1 MKEDASIRRKGKCLA
16 MRIST
21 FWYCL
26 KQGVIN
32 ICRNILFSLASI
44 ATISA
49 CIFLFCLFFT
59 LMANVQ
65 NVAKTAE
72 TTVGITVF
80 FNEDLPEGQVL
91 AAGDVIKG
99 WGEVDH
105 ADYVSAAQAWEDF
118 KAEYFDGMEM
128 LAEGFADD
136 NPLAGSASYEIFLNR
151 IEDQGQVVSRLEG
164 LEGVRKVR
172 YSSAAVAG
180 LTSAGKMI
188 GTLSVVIIGVLLAV
202 AVFLISNTISVAAAF
217 RRRENEIMRLIGAT
231 NYMIRAP
238 FVVEGVLLGAF
249 GAAIPLAAMF
259 YLYQRAVVYLN
270 QHYQIITG
278 LFEPLPLDSIFP
290 YMAGT
295 AGALG
300 IGIGFFVSFIT
311 IHRHLKV

>member
-1 MKEDASIRRKGKCLA
+1 

-26 KQGVIN
+26 KQGIIN

-49 CIFLFCLFFT
+49 CIFLFCLFFA
-59 LMANVQ
+59 LIANVQ

-80 FNEDLPEGQVL
+80 FDEDMPEEQIL
-91 AAGDVIKG
+91 AAGDGIRG
-99 WGEVDH
+99 WEEVRE
-105 ADYVSAAQAWEDF
+105 ARYISAAQAWENF
-118 KAEYFDGMEM
+118 KAEYFEGMED

-136 NPLAGSASYEIFLNR
+136 NPLSGSASYEIFLND
-151 IEDQGQVVSRLEG
+151 IEEQDKIVERLEG
-164 LEGVRKVR
+164 MEGVRKVR
-172 YSSAAVAG
+172 YSSTAVAG
-180 LTSAGKMI
+180 LTSAGKMV
-188 GTLSVVIIGVLLAV
+188 GAMSAVIICVLLAV

-238 FVVEGVLLGAF
+238 FVVEGVLLGAL
-249 GAAIPLAAMF
+249 GAAVPLAGM
-259 YLYQRAVVYLN
+259 YVLYQRAVIYIGE
-270 QHYQIITG
+270 HYQMLTG
-278 LFEPLPLDSIFP
+278 MFEPIPLGDIFP
-290 YMAGT
+290 YMAAA
-295 AGALG
+295 AGCLG
-300 IGIGFFVSFIT
+300 AGIGFFVSYFT

>member
-1 MKEDASIRRKGKCLA
+1 

-26 KQGVIN
+26 KQGIIN

-49 CIFLFCLFFT
+49 CIFLFCLFFA
-59 LMANVQ
+59 LIANVQ

-80 FNEDLPEGQVL
+80 FDEDMPEDQIL
-91 AAGDVIKG
+91 AAGDVIRG
-99 WGEVDH
+99 WEEVRE
-105 ADYVSAAQAWEDF
+105 AQYISAAQAWENF
-118 KAEYFDGMEM
+118 KTEYFEGMEE

-136 NPLAGSASYEIFLNR
+136 NPLSGSASYEIFLND
-151 IEDQGQVVSRLEG
+151 IEEQDKIVERLEG
-164 LEGVRKVR
+164 MEGVRKVR
-172 YSSAAVAG
+172 YSSTAVAG
-180 LTSAGKMI
+180 LTSAGKMV
-188 GTLSVVIIGVLLAV
+188 GAMSAVIICVLLAV

-238 FVVEGVLLGAF
+238 FVVEGVLLGAL
-249 GAAIPLAAMF
+249 GAAVPLAGMYVLYQKAVIYIGEHYQMLAGMFEPIPL
-259 YLYQRAVVYLN
+259 
-270 QHYQIITG
+270 G
-278 LFEPLPLDSIFP
+278 DIFP
-290 YMAGT
+290 YMAAT
-295 AGALG
+295 AGGLG
-300 IGIGFFVSFIT
+300 VGIGFFVSYFT

>member
-1 MKEDASIRRKGKCLA
+1 

-26 KQGVIN
+26 KQGIIN

-49 CIFLFCLFFT
+49 CIFLFCLFFA
-59 LMANVQ
+59 LIANVQ

-80 FNEDLPEGQVL
+80 FDEDMPEEQIL
-91 AAGDVIKG
+91 AAGDGIRG
-99 WGEVDH
+99 WEEVRE
-105 ADYVSAAQAWEDF
+105 ARYISAAQAWENF
-118 KAEYFDGMEM
+118 KTEYFEGMEE

-136 NPLAGSASYEIFLNR
+136 NPLSGSASYEIFLND
-151 IEDQGQVVSRLEG
+151 IEEQDKIVERLEG
-164 LEGVRKVR
+164 MEGVRKVR
-172 YSSAAVAG
+172 YSSTAVAG
-180 LTSAGKMI
+180 LTSAGKMV
-188 GTLSVVIIGVLLAV
+188 GAMSAVIICVLLAV

-238 FVVEGVLLGAF
+238 FVVEGVLLGAL
-249 GAAIPLAAMF
+249 GAAVPLAGM
-259 YLYQRAVVYLN
+259 YVLYQRAVIYIGE
-270 QHYQIITG
+270 HYQMLTG
-278 LFEPLPLDSIFP
+278 MFEPIPLGDIFP
-290 YMAGT
+290 YMAAA
-295 AGALG
+295 AGCLG
-300 IGIGFFVSFIT
+300 AGIGFFVSYFT